1 MNKLLSSC
9 MIILSM
15 TALQVPSLAGQTGK
29 QSILDQIGLDQK
41 LNAEIP
47 LDLQFRDSSGRTVR
61 LGQYFGKRPVL
72 LTLVYY
78 ECPMLCTLVLNGTV
92 RALRTLNF
100 SAGKEFDI
108 VTISINPQETPELA
122 AAKKAQYL
130 DNYRREGGE
139 KGWHFLTGREDQ
151 IKQLAAA
158 VGYRYTYDAESKQF
172 AHPSGII
179 LLTPAGK
186 VSRYFYGVEYSPRDI
201 RLGMVEAAKEKIG
214 SPVDQL
220 LLCCYQYDPSTGKYS
235 LQIMNFLRFGGA
247 LTVVGIGVLLFVL
260 IRKGHHQVPPES
272 GPETGADYGL

>member
-1 MNKLLSSC
+1 MNKLVSSC
-9 MIILSM
+9 MIVLSLA
-15 TALQVPSLAGQTGK
+15 ALQAPSLAAQTPEA
-29 QSILDQIGLDQK
+29 SILSQIGLDQK

-47 LDLQFRDSSGRTVR
+47 LDLEFTDSSGQAVR

-92 RALRTLNF
+92 RALRTLEF
-100 SAGKEFDI
+100 SAGKEFDV
-108 VTISINPQETPELA
+108 VTVSINPNETPELA
-122 AAKKAQYL
+122 AAKKTQYI
-130 DNYRREGGE
+130 DSYRREGAA

-151 IKQLAAA
+151 IKQLADA
-158 VGYRYTYDAESKQF
+158 VGFRYVYDAKSKQF

-179 LLTPAGK
+179 LLTPGGK

-220 LLCCYQYDPSTGKYS
+220 LLCCYRYDPSTGKYS
-235 LQIMNFLRFGGA
+235 LQILNFLRLAGA
-247 LTVVGIGVLLFVL
+247 VTVVGIGLLLFVL
-260 IRKGHHQVPPES
+260 IRKGHHQASAES
-272 GPETGADYGL
+272 